1 MKAIRKKGEFVLPG
15 FGKAGKA
22 EKERP
27 YGNQPEDAREDQD
40 FGQNRRHSGSTEV
53 VSDTERYQG
62 CV

>member
-27 YGNQPEDAREDQD
+27 YGNQPEDAAEGQD
-40 FGQNRRHSGSTEV
+40 SGQDGR
-53 VSDTERYQG
+53 
-62 CV
+62 